1 MQAKR
6 SIKTTDDDQL
16 SAADQHDNEV
26 EEETA
31 ATMTRP
37 IAGREGKRERHK
49 DKRRGGG

>member
-16 SAADQHDNEV
+16 SAADQHDD
-26 EEETA
+26 EEEE

-37 IAGREGKRERHK
+37 IAGREKEKGMGE
-49 DKRRGGG
+49 GG

>member
-16 SAADQHDNEV
+16 SAADQHDDEA
-26 EEETA
+26 EEEA

-37 IAGREGKRERHK
+37 IAGREKEK
-49 DKRRGGG
+49 GGEGG

>member
-16 SAADQHDNEV
+16 SAADQHDDEV
-26 EEETA
+26 EEEEAA

-37 IAGREGKRERHK
+37 IAGREGKRESQR
-49 DKRRGGG
+49 

>member
-16 SAADQHDNEV
+16 SAADQHDDEV
-26 EEETA
+26 EEEEAA

-37 IAGREGKRERHK
+37 IAGREGKRERQ
-49 DKRRGGG
+49 

>member
-16 SAADQHDNEV
+16 SAADQHDA
-26 EEETA
+26 EEEE

-37 IAGREGKRERHK
+37 IAGREKEREGE
-49 DKRRGGG
+49 GG

>member
-16 SAADQHDNEV
+16 SAADQHDAEA
-26 EEETA
+26 EEEA

-37 IAGREGKRERHK
+37 IAGREKEKEGE
-49 DKRRGGG
+49 GV